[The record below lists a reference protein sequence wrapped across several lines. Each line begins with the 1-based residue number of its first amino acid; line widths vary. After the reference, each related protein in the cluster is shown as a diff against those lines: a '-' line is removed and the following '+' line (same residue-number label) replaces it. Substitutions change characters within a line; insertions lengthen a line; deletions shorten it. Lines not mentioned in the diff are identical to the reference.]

1 VRAGFYTDVAI
12 YHAVGPQK
20 LLEFGLSGDKK
31 LQQDWD
37 EAPALDDAK
46 PRSARALAYK
56 EGTLAFAT
64 RESNSRTTRLFFTGA
79 NFNPGTG
86 DTPGMYLTPD
96 DEAASPAA
104 AAAAAAGTGADSDA
118 ADARA
123 GAAGARVGDR
133 ILPIGRLVMGG
144 SSGDDDEGGASVQTL
159 RSLFEHWAEM
169 QPRCVHYGTLWY
181 ITVQCVLLCTHI
193 QPPSAI

>member
-46 PRSARALAYK
+46 PRSARAVADK

-118 ADARA
+118 ADARV
-123 GAAGARVGDR
+123 AAGARVGDR
-133 ILPIGRLVMGG
+133 ILPIGRIIMGDTG
-144 SSGDDDEGGASVQTL
+144 GDDDEGGASAQTL

-169 QPRCVHYGTLWY
+169 QPRYVH
-181 ITVQCVLLCTHI
+181 CTATCNYVHTH
-193 QPPSAI
+193 SHCNLV

>member
-1 VRAGFYTDVAI
+1 MRAGFYTDVAI

-104 AAAAAAGTGADSDA
+104 AAAAAGTGADSDA

-123 GAAGARVGDR
+123 EAAGARVGDR

-159 RSLFEHWAEM
+159 RSLFEHWAGM
-169 QPRCVHYGTLWY
+169 QPRCVHHGTLRY
-181 ITVQCVLLCTHI
+181 NAYYYVHT